1 MQFLAL
7 FDELKKEG
15 SEWPTFGTRHEYWN
29 KAAVFVQE
37 TTGTEFLINNS
48 LQSRFSVP
56 VPFQRQGVDE

>member
-37 TTGTEFLINNS
+37 TTGTEFRRTGESNYMINFCSTNS
-48 LQSRFSVP
+48 KY
-56 VPFQRQGVDE
+56 